1 MYQLRIVNGI
11 LIDGSGKAPV
21 RANLYIDGDRIA
33 RISPALYPAKK
44 EIDAAGRTVAPGFI
58 DIHTHSDMSPYCAPG
73 FESYIHQGVTTTISG
88 NCGGSFVPHKPENH
102 EKKVRNG
109 AGSRFKGRELP
120 PVSATDTASYLKE
133 VTGICANNN
142 GMLIGHGA
150 LREMCM
156 ADSKAELPTPE
167 ELEAMKALLRR
178 ELEAGAFGLSM
189 GLIYV
194 PGVYS
199 KTEELIELAKV
210 AAEYDAIVP
219 IHMRSEADHV
229 FEAVEEVGRIGR
241 ESGAHVHIS
250 HFKIMSKLH
259 WGKADQLL
267 AQVEAL
273 QREGVKIDF
282 DQYPYLASATPLS
295 SCLPSWVRKLDHEGQ
310 LALLGDPARYAEA
323 IPGIEADA
331 HYVIGPQNIL
341 VANTC
346 GKATQ
351 YDGKFLT
358 EVAADMGT
366 EPIEAYRRL
375 MIMTDISARGVY
387 FSMNREDAL
396 KIARRT
402 DVSVISDSSAMDMI
416 TGEIAGVPHPR
427 TANSFVR
434 FLRIN
439 REEKL
444 MPLETAV
451 YKMTG
456 LPAAQMQIP
465 ERGLLKEGYFADVT
479 IIDPETVADNGTFT
493 EPCKVATGIDKVLL
507 NGELVWAD
515 GKPTGVR
522 SGRGIRPARVKA

>member
-1 MYQLRIVNGI
+1 MYTLRIVNGTI
-11 LIDGSGKAPV
+11 VDGSGRAPFK
-21 RANLYIDGDRIA
+21 ANLFIDGDRIA
-33 RISPALYPAKK
+33 RISPALYPAEK
-44 EIDAAGRTVAPGFI
+44 EIDASGLVVAPGFI

-88 NCGGSFVPHKPENH
+88 NCGGSFVPHKAEAH
-102 EKKVRNG
+102 ERKVKGG
-109 AGSRFKGRELP
+109 AGARYKGKLP
-120 PVSATDTASYLKE
+120 EVSATDTASYLEE

-142 GMLIGHGA
+142 GMLVGHGA

-156 ADSKAELPTPE
+156 ADYKAELPTPE
-167 ELEAMKALLRR
+167 ELAAMKDVLRH
-178 ELEAGAFGLSM
+178 ELENGAFGLSM

-199 KTEELIELAKV
+199 RTEELIELAKV
-210 AAEYDAIVP
+210 VAEYDSIVT
-219 IHMRSEADHV
+219 IHMRSEADNV

-250 HFKIMSKLH
+250 HFKIMSALH
-259 WGKADQLL
+259 WGKADRLL

-273 QREGVKIDF
+273 QKEGVKIDF

-295 SCLPSWVRKLDHEGQ
+295 SCLPSWVRKLTHEEQ
-310 LALLGDPARYAEA
+310 LALLNDPERYKQA

-351 YDGKFLT
+351 YDGKFLS

-375 MIMTDISARGVY
+375 MVMTDISTRGVY

-434 FLRIN
+434 FLKIN

-456 LPAAQMQIP
+456 LPAAQMKIQ

-479 IIDPETVADNGTFT
+479 IFDPETVADNGTFM
-493 EPCKVATGIDKVLL
+493 EPCKVATGIDRVLL
-507 NGELVWAD
+507 NGETVWAD
-515 GKPTGVR
+515 GKPTGAR
-522 SGRGIRPARVKA
+522 PGRGIRPALQKK